1 VDQIVLRICFQVTQ
15 YCHGNEVF
23 LKFKLFLGFSQFL
36 SKLSFFIG
44 GFDRGAQIIVDGLKR
59 VILLFGN
66 RFSVGLLPYSE
77 DPIRELA
84 EESDELS
91 SHPKSAENI

>member
-1 VDQIVLRICFQVTQ
+1 MDQIVLRICFQVAQ

-23 LKFKLFLGFSQFL
+23 LNFKLFLGFSQFL
-36 SKLSFFIG
+36 SKLSFIIG
-44 GFDRGAQIIVDGLKR
+44 GFNRGAQIIGDGLKR
-59 VILLFGN
+59 GILLLGD
-66 RFSVGLLPYSE
+66 RLSVGLLPCGE

>member
-1 VDQIVLRICFQVTQ
+1 MDQIVLRICFQVAQ

-23 LKFKLFLGFSQFL
+23 FNFKLFLRFSQFL
-36 SKLSFFIG
+36 SKLSFIIG

-66 RFSVGLLPYSE
+66 RFSVRLLPCGE

-84 EESDELS
+84 EESDELG